1 MASSR
6 VGDEVTARVRRV
18 LETAL
23 DCDDLPRSAAFYQA
37 LLGAIPMVNTER
49 LVAIDAGE
57 GTVLLLF
64 QKGAASSVSLPGGLV
79 PAHASGGAGHFA
91 FAIDAAQVPAWEAR
105 LAELGI
111 VIESRVTW
119 ERGGL
124 SLYFRDPDNRL
135 VELATPGLWPSY

>member
-1 MASSR
+1 L
-6 VGDEVTARVRRV
+6 VNPRVRRV

-23 DCDDLPRSAAFYQA
+23 DCDDLPGSAAFYTA
-37 LLGAIPMVNTER
+37 LLSVTPMLDTER
-49 LVAIDAGE
+49 LVAIDAGG

-64 QKGAASSVSLPGGLV
+64 QKGAASSVMLPGGLV
-79 PAHASGGAGHFA
+79 PAHDAGGAGHFA
-91 FAIDAAQVPAWEAR
+91 FAIDAVDLPSGEAR
-105 LAELGI
+105 LAELRI
-111 VIESRVTW
+111 PIESRVTW